1 MMNAPNPTLQQIVT
15 VTLTEEQGDVDSF
28 TFLPLSSRTYRV
40 EVILLDNVHSLVLMI
55 LTNGSD
61 QIKRQNDLR
70 LDHGDIH
77 EGISF

>member
-1 MMNAPNPTLQQIVT
+1 
-15 VTLTEEQGDVDSF
+15 
-28 TFLPLSSRTYRV
+28 
-40 EVILLDNVHSLVLMI
+40 MI

-61 QIKRQNDLR
+61 QIKRQHDLR